1 MGRIAGEKRGAEC
14 PFCGAIATP
23 VTIGGYDTDNRRIRQ
38 RRCEECRHM
47 FVTVEAPVMLED
59 GRPIPYSW
67 LDEHYR
73 HVQREQKRKYHTRKT
88 GSGFRGIKT
97 KPAIEGVA
105 TIDVTVKVKVPAS
118 MRVDTAHGTAPEVP
132 NFKEDVATYQL
143 TPIEDRIAIAKAYEA
158 GATVNELALQYR
170 VSTRSVQRHIARHGR
185 RAA

>member
-47 FVTVEAPVMLED
+47 FVTVETPVMLED

-118 MRVDTAHGTAPEVP
+118 MRVYTSMVGVSDESASIPRGPVVP
-132 NFKEDVATYQL
+132 AYSRATGPL
-143 TPIEDRIAIAKAYEA
+143 RSP
-158 GATVNELALQYR
+158 G
-170 VSTRSVQRHIARHGR
+170 VSR
-185 RAA
+185 